1 LEPILN
7 ISRPSCPNS
16 QNRRFGSHFEPFLRQ
31 AAQVAK
37 MNDLGAILSHFCAKL
52 PKLPKWMISGPWVQY
67 MYRDWHP
74 QRGASVQRVLCTSK
88 RAGFT
93 VKRALCT
100 SRGEGLTVQKAS
112 PFPWDPPKF
121 GTKSLKFKI
130 RNNWSQS
137 GSEPLGGAGF
147 FDLSQ
152 IWDPFYV

>member
-1 LEPILN
+1 MEPILN
-7 ISRPSCPNS
+7 ISRPSCAIS
-16 QNRRFGSHFEPFLRQ
+16 QNRRFGSHFAPFLRQ

-100 SRGEGLTVQKAS
+100 SRGEGLTVQKGCTSILKMGPNRSMEPKGTQSA
-112 PFPWDPPKF
+112 WNPP
-121 GTKSLKFKI
+121 
-130 RNNWSQS
+130 
-137 GSEPLGGAGF
+137 GAGF
-147 FDLSQ
+147 WEFGQNL
-152 IWDPFYV
+152 DPFYV